1 MNILIVQRF
10 DLSSVSCARRVL
22 SQARELASRGHSV
35 TLVDFPNPERPGFAG
50 SGAIQAHEDIQV
62 IPLSRKAIDIPGSC
76 RRLANLD
83 PKPDIVH
90 LWKSYPDA
98 ALPALYACDR
108 FDVPL
113 HYDWDDWEPSIA
125 RELTGSSLAAHVTGR
140 WDRALCRIC
149 DTCSVA
155 SSELRK
161 TALEWGMNPEQ
172 LFDAPVGAD
181 LELFH
186 PRPPDPGILEKIG
199 GKERPVLV
207 YAGQLEVTFYADQA
221 VDMLRILDRKGIQ
234 ALLLIVGGGSHEEDL
249 KRHAEEQGVLIS
261 LYCTGYVSGD
271 EVPRWLSI
279 ADVALAPFEDTL
291 AARCKSPLKIAE
303 YLAMA
308 LPIVA
313 SDVGDV
319 LNMVQH
325 AGFIIPAENPEMMA
339 ICTAKI
345 LKDTDLCHSMSLA
358 ARKRAEE
365 RYNWKWHT
373 DQLEAAYRK
382 AIHT

>member
-22 SQARELASRGHSV
+22 SQAKELASRGHSV
-35 TLVDFPNPERPGFAG
+35 TVVDFPNSERRAFAV
-50 SGAIQAHEDIQV
+50 SGALQNLENVQRIS
-62 IPLSRKAIDIPGSC
+62 LSRKAIDIPGNC

-83 PKPDIVH
+83 PRPDIVH

-98 ALPALYACDR
+98 ALPAFQACDR

-125 RELTGSSLAAHVTGR
+125 RELTGSILAAHITRR

-149 DTCSVA
+149 DTCTVA

-161 TALEWGMNPEQ
+161 TAIRWGMDPER

-186 PRPPDPGILEKIG
+186 PRPPDPEIIEKIG
-199 GKERPVLV
+199 GKECPVLV
-207 YAGQLEVTFYADQA
+207 YSGQLEVTFYANQA
-221 VDMLRILDRKGIQ
+221 VDTLKMLHQRGIQ
-234 ALLLIVGGGSHEEDL
+234 ARLLIVGGGSHEKDL
-249 KRHAEEQGVLIS
+249 QRHAEEQGVLAS
-261 LYCTGYVSGD
+261 LYCTGYISGD
-271 EVPRWLSI
+271 EVPRWLSV

-303 YLAMA
+303 YLAMG

-319 LNMVQH
+319 LKMIQH
-325 AGFIIPAENPEMMA
+325 AGFVVPAGYPEMMA
-339 ICTAKI
+339 IYTAKI
-345 LKDTDLCHSMSLA
+345 LSNTDLHRSMGIA

-365 RYNWKWHT
+365 QYNWKRHT
-373 DQLEAAYRK
+373 DQLETAYRK
-382 AIHT
+382 AIDA

>member
-1 MNILIVQRF
+1 
-10 DLSSVSCARRVL
+10 
-22 SQARELASRGHSV
+22 
-35 TLVDFPNPERPGFAG
+35 VDFPNPERHGFAG
-50 SGAIQAHEDIQV
+50 SRVSHTHDSIQV
-62 IPLSRKAIDIPGSC
+62 ISLSRKAIDIPGNC

-98 ALPALYACDR
+98 ALPAICAADR

-125 RELTGSSLAAHVTGR
+125 RELTGSVPAAHITGC

-149 DTCSVA
+149 DTCTVA

-161 TALEWGMNPEQ
+161 TAIRWGMDPER

-186 PRPPDPGILEKIG
+186 PRLPDPEIIEKIG

-207 YAGQLEVTFYADQA
+207 YAGQLEVTFYANQA
-221 VDMLRILDRKGIQ
+221 VDTLKMLHQRGIQ
-234 ALLLIVGGGSHEEDL
+234 ARLLIVGGGSHEKDL
-249 KRHAEEQGVLIS
+249 QRHAEEQGILSS
-261 LYCTGYVSGD
+261 LYCTGYISGD
-271 EVPRWLSI
+271 EVPRWLSV

-303 YLAMA
+303 YLAMG

-319 LNMVQH
+319 LNMIQH
-325 AGFIIPAENPEMMA
+325 AGFVVPAENPEMMA

-345 LKDTDLCHSMSLA
+345 LGDTDLHRSMGIA

-365 RYNWKWHT
+365 QYNWKRHT

-382 AIHT
+382 AIRT